1 MEKKIVGEKVTD
13 FIKDGMTIGLGTG
26 STVFYTIN
34 KIGTMV
40 KEGLNIKAVS
50 TSQSTTELARELNI
64 PLFDLNDIES
74 IDLTIDGADEIDERL
89 NGIKGGGGALLFE
102 KIVASNSK
110 ENIWVVDSSKMV
122 DTLGKFPLPVEI
134 IPFGYEFLLRKFE
147 KNNMNPKVRK
157 KEGKIYLTDSKNI
170 IVDLHLN
177 KIENVMEL
185 DNWLN
190 NLTGVVEHGLFINI
204 VDKVIVAKNNEAKV
218 IEK

>member
-177 KIENVMEL
+177 KIENAMDL
-185 DNWLN
+185 DKWLN